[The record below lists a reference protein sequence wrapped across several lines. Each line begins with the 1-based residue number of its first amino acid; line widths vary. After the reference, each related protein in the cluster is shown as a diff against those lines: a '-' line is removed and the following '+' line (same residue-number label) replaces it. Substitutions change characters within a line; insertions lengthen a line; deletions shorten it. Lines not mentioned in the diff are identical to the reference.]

1 VGAVIALAAIAI
13 LTINCVGELKRQL
26 LTNPCSKAAGRARN
40 KVTACDRDGQFCP
53 STPESGESNDTTGAV
68 DEGATTLK
76 ALAKLP
82 LWASGLVTV
91 AVYPPVV
98 APASIVRF
106 AVN

>member
-1 VGAVIALAAIAI
+1 MLA
-13 LTINCVGELKRQL
+13 INCVGELKRQL
-26 LTNPCSKAAGRARN
+26 LTTIPSPKLHVAPRTKLLPAIETVR
-40 KVTACDRDGQFCP
+40 FCP
-53 STPESGESNDTTGAV
+53 SIPESGESSDTTGAV
-68 DEGATTLK
+68 DKGATTLK

-98 APASIVRF
+98 ALASIVRF